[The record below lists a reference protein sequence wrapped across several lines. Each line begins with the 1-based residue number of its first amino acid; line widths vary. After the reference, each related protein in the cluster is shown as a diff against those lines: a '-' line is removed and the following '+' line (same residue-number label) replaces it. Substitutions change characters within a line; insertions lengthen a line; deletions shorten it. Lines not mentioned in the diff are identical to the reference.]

1 MIWWFDDLVWSQMIR
16 WRDSIDLMIQLSQWS
31 DDLVRNQMIGLCDS
45 IDWINWFDDLNNEIC
60 TIEVRIAV

>member
-1 MIWWFDDLVWSQMIR
+1 MIVVWSQMIR